1 MRVGWHARTSTES
14 TSLHATARDPAWG
27 ESARGRMPVRGG
39 GLHRAHR
46 NGLGPAHS
54 PGPAALPY
62 VGGPGGPW
70 PDPRGQ
76 GHLQAAAAPE
86 DGLQGSPI
94 DRKTRSRTR
103 AHLKLHAAADEPWT
117 RPLDMTL
124 LCREARPDSLPRY
137 LTTRQRAPPRGA
149 KIRTIHGPA
158 TDRQTHS
165 SLFRLVQR
173 QCGPCTTRRRRTCWS
188 ATPRRS
194 SGSSRG
200 TVSVPVLD
208 RTLRDP
214 GAARR
219 R

>member
-1 MRVGWHARTSTES
+1 MLLTHLPRFGPVTPCPDSYHAPRLVAWDISVDRPWLAVECALDGTPEPAPNLRAFMRQQGI
-14 TSLHATARDPAWG
+14 LHGASPLTVACQF
-27 ESARGRMPVRGG
+27 VG

-124 LCREARPDSLPRY
+124 LCREARPDSLP
-137 LTTRQRAPPRGA
+137 
-149 KIRTIHGPA
+149 
-158 TDRQTHS
+158 
-165 SLFRLVQR
+165 
-173 QCGPCTTRRRRTCWS
+173 
-188 ATPRRS
+188 
-194 SGSSRG
+194 
-200 TVSVPVLD
+200 
-208 RTLRDP
+208 
-214 GAARR
+214 
-219 R
+219 